1 MGIRNRLL
9 IHVVSINVC
18 KSQSRKRK
26 QSHPPTQSSHSRIC
40 SSPYNHK
47 MLFSRHYYYY
57 YVLLRHNDS
66 KTYSSIHTH
75 IQSYTQMHP
84 LKRHK
89 MIKTVKL
96 YKGTEVVKHVRH
108 RPTLLCWSGSV
119 YSRVVSVLDSGA
131 RAWVQ
136 ISVATLSG

>member
-1 MGIRNRLL
+1 MLYL
-9 IHVVSINVC
+9 ST
-18 KSQSRKRK
+18 SA
-26 QSHPPTQSSHSRIC
+26 SHSHGNGN
-40 SSPYNHK
+40 SPIPLHNHHTPVSVQAHIITK
-47 MLFSRHYYYY
+47 CCFRAIIIIIIMFYYAIMTARHTVQY
-57 YVLLRHNDS
+57 
-66 KTYSSIHTH
+66 THTH

-89 MIKTVKL
+89 MIKTVKR
-96 YKGTEVVKHVRH
+96 YKGTELVKHVRH

-136 ISVATLSG
+136 ISVAMLSG